1 MSADDPGKPQRPG
14 DLRHAKILW
23 ERSVASSWWR
33 NSHRF
38 ASDPM
43 VFSKALARFS
53 GPTLPFYTL
62 YLGSTDIVCFWEC
75 GLGRDLVDRYLSDRT
90 ISSKDLE
97 DRIEYE
103 VLLESTALATLKIFN
118 ASDDAARRSAGAKS
132 SASFLAD
139 HDIAREWAR
148 ALHVEGAGGIMY
160 PSARSSTGVCL
171 ALFSP
176 TATSR
181 IISDYKKSGSS
192 YTNPRLLAQLITESV
207 TVLRS
212 VS

>member
-1 MSADDPGKPQRPG
+1 MSADDAGKAQPPG

-23 ERSVASSWWR
+23 EKPVASSWWR

-38 ASDPM
+38 APDPM

-62 YLGSTDIVCFWEC
+62 YLASTDIVCFWES
-75 GLGRDLVDRYLSDRT
+75 GLGRDLADRYLSDRT

-103 VLLESTALATLKIFN
+103 VFLESTALATLKIFN
-118 ASDDAARRSAGAKS
+118 ASDDAARRSVGAKS

-148 ALHVEGAGGIMY
+148 ALYVEGAGGIMY
-160 PSARSSTGVCL
+160 PSARSSAGVYL

-176 TATSR
+176 TAIST

-192 YTNPRLLAQLITESV
+192 YTNPRSLAQLITESV
-207 TVLRS
+207 IVLRS
-212 VS
+212 VF